1 LNKQI
6 TDNNIASNGKLVSYE
21 SNNTGGMFKPF
32 GALISNTSNTG
43 GIMSNSPLSNA
54 SNTSNQMDSML
65 HTNSYGMLR
74 SAPTLNQNSYLNT
87 KSTIGASQMQ
97 MYTNGNY
104 QQQQQQRALSSAS
117 NSSLQHADTLKEN
130 QERFLNVS
138 YD

>member
-1 LNKQI
+1 
-6 TDNNIASNGKLVSYE
+6 
-21 SNNTGGMFKPF
+21 
-32 GALISNTSNTG
+32 
-43 GIMSNSPLSNA
+43 MSNSPLSNA